1 MAAPQGY
8 TKLQITL
15 HWTIAALVLFQLAIN
30 DDMRLAFGQHLAV
43 SGYSPNVGAVVHI
56 VFGTAILVLALLRLV
71 IRLRRGTPRLDE
83 EVPASLRHL
92 AKLVH
97 VLLYSFIIGVPL
109 TGLIA
114 WFGYAEWS
122 AEIHELGRLL
132 LIPAIGLHV
141 LGALAEHFVYRNDSL
156 KRMFDATA
164 D

>member
-1 MAAPQGY
+1 MAAPEGY
-8 TKLQITL
+8 TRIQITL
-15 HWTIAALVLFQLAIN
+15 HWTIAALVVFQLVVN
-30 DDMRLAFGQHLAV
+30 DDMRLAFGQHIA
-43 SGYSPNVGAVVHI
+43 GATQFPNVGALVHM
-56 VFGTAILVLALLRLV
+56 VFGIAVLVLALLRLA
-71 IRLRRGTPRLDE
+71 IRLRRGTPELDRE
-83 EVPASLRHL
+83 MPAALRHL

-97 VLLYSFIIGVPL
+97 VLLYSFIIGVPV

-114 WFGYAEWS
+114 WFGFAEWS

-156 KRMFDATA
+156 KRMFKATA